1 VIPPEGDLEREAWLW
16 LASPSGARPPVHC
29 YFASDDRFAP
39 GQRRM
44 AATLAPECVRELPGG
59 HDWSAWRA
67 LWLEFLDRD
76 RAVLQ

>member
-1 VIPPEGDLEREAWLW
+1 
-16 LASPSGARPPVHC
+16 
-29 YFASDDRFAP
+29 
-39 GQRRM
+39 M

-76 RAVLQ
+76 RAVLH

>member
-1 VIPPEGDLEREAWLW
+1 
-16 LASPSGARPPVHC
+16 
-29 YFASDDRFAP
+29 
-39 GQRRM
+39 M

-76 RAVLQ
+76 RAALQ